1 MKHID
6 FHSGPIVTGLSRSLI
21 GIALIFVGSIT
32 MSGAVHFAS
41 GFRVGEVSQNSAIV
55 WARLTQDPD
64 RNWDG
69 LVPSPLMSP
78 TRVFVSF
85 PDVPASE
92 WEGAV
97 PGKAGEVR
105 VGISTRADLSD
116 ARWEEWVEVGPVTDF
131 IHQFSLSGLEA
142 GTLYYLLIEGR
153 EEGDD
158 EVSRSPVGSFR
169 TAPSPESWE
178 EVWFAVTTC
187 QLYYQR
193 DNREGFRIFES
204 MAKLSP
210 LFLDKPAFLV
220 STGDSV
226 YYDRDNPRGSTVAL
240 GRLHW
245 QRMYSLPMLREFFYN
260 VPGYWQKDDHDTFFD
275 DSWREYDA
283 PWIEPLTFEEGAA
296 LFKEQVPMGQDL
308 YRTYRWGK
316 TVQIWLVEG
325 REYRSPNDMEDSPEK
340 TIWGS
345 EQLDWLKRTI
355 LESDA
360 AFKILISPT
369 AIVGPDNADQID
381 NHADDSFR
389 TEGSAFRHWTYE
401 EGLSNFYVI
410 CGDRHW
416 QYMSTDPLSGLR
428 EFACGPA
435 SDASVLNGPG
445 YQPNYHSFYRPG
457 GGFVSVS
464 ASKGIKK
471 VLARPQRIIEVDG
484 PPILTIRIHG
494 TDGEVVY
501 EYRDS
506 VQGG

>member
-1 MKHID
+1 MKHIACR
-6 FHSGPIVTGLSRSLI
+6 SGSIVAGLSRLS
-21 GIALIFVGSIT
+21 GAIALLFAGPIS
-32 MSGAVHFAS
+32 MSGTVHFAS
-41 GFRVGEVSQNSAIV
+41 GFRVGEVSQDSAIV
-55 WARLTQDPD
+55 WTRLTQEPE

-78 TRVFVSF
+78 TRVFVDF
-85 PDVPASE
+85 PEIPVSD

-97 PGKAGEVR
+97 PGAAGKVR
-105 VGISTRADLSD
+105 LGISKQADLSG
-116 ARWEEWVEVGPVTDF
+116 ARWEDWVEVGPVTDF
-131 IHQFSLSGLEA
+131 IHQFSLSGLES
-142 GTLYYLLIEGR
+142 GTRYYLVIEGR
-153 EEGDD
+153 DEKDGDLN
-158 EVSRSPVGSFR
+158 RSSVGSFR
-169 TAPSPESWE
+169 TAPNPDSADEL
-178 EVWFAVTTC
+178 WFAVTTC

-193 DNREGFRIFES
+193 DDREGFRIFES

-226 YYDRDNPRGSTVAL
+226 YYDRDNPRASTVAL

-245 QRMYSLPMLREFFYN
+245 QRMYSLPMIREFFRN
-260 VPGYWQKDDHDTFFD
+260 VPGYWEKDDHDTFFD

-283 PWIEPLTFEEGAA
+283 PWIEPLTFEEGSA
-296 LFKEQVPMGQDL
+296 LFREQVPMGPEL

-325 REYRSPNDMEDSPEK
+325 REYRSANDMEDSPEK
-340 TIWGS
+340 TIWGA
-345 EQLDWLKRTI
+345 EQMDWLKESI

-369 AIVGPDNADQID
+369 AIVGPDNPDQID
-381 NHADDSFR
+381 SHANESFKS
-389 TEGSAFRHWTYE
+389 EGSAFRRWTYD
-401 EGLSNFYVI
+401 EGLNNLYVI

-428 EFACGPA
+428 EFACGPS
-435 SDASVLNGPG
+435 SDASVLGGPG
-445 YQPNYHSFYRPG
+445 FKPNFHSFYRPG
-457 GGFVSVS
+457 GGFISVS
-464 ASKGIKK
+464 AKEGIKK
-471 VLARPQRIIEVDG
+471 VLAHPQRIIEIDG
-484 PPILTIRIHG
+484 PPILTIRIHD

-506 VQGG
+506 SLGG